1 MKQMM
6 MPACLLFVC
15 VFGIIANT
23 SAQQVSR
30 PVAIS
35 AYIYNFAKN
44 VQWQNEDSIKAF
56 HFLII
61 GDNQEVIT
69 AMTALAK
76 TKKIRKKPIIVTSSA
91 TLKNFDDV
99 QLIFL
104 TKGNEEKHVKVFDQI
119 EGKNILL
126 VSDGCLDKK
135 LIMINFFD
143 SDEGTL
149 LFEINKANII
159 NQHITIMPEMILL
172 GGTVVDVAAL
182 YQEGQQSLR
191 SLQKKID
198 NLDSNLIR
206 INNILKTKTAEIEEN
221 KDSLNELTLKIL
233 EQKEFLEAQSLLL
246 KQRENELEVQILK
259 ISSQQKILENEALAL
274 KILNAEIKKGKDTLL
289 SQKSEI
295 DKQKAKLELQKS
307 ELLSQSQSLEK
318 QGSTIHKQQNLMYWL
333 GAIILL
339 VVALVLTIFYA
350 YKNKQKL
357 NKELENRVAERTV
370 ALNATNKQLQIE
382 LNERKLAEDKLVESE
397 KRYRHLFEHNPVP
410 MLIYE
415 LGTLQMISV
424 NEAFLEHYGYSKDQ
438 ISSMLLPDLY
448 PDDQKKPIADLT
460 LSIQGQAYVGEWK
473 HRKADGTF
481 IDILATSHDITY
493 KNRKAR
499 IAVINDITDRKI
511 AEQEKLKTLS
521 KLEAVFDAN
530 TDVVAIVNAEG
541 VFLGGNKALL
551 DRWGK
556 KYDNIIGHSA
566 REILPEHIFNSRV
579 EKIRDVIKTGKNV
592 QFIDSYNDNW
602 FEVRISPVIEAD
614 GSITTIAMYSQNITE
629 RKTSEAALRESEEK
643 YRTVIESATDSIII
657 IKKGIVQYVNPLMIQ
672 ISGYSEAELLG
683 KPFIDFVTPKDKA
696 RVIEYY
702 QKRTRGEE
710 APATYEVS
718 TNKKNGEE
726 IFFEITVTAFTYMG
740 EGAELVFLHDIT
752 ERKLIEHRILKIN
765 EELEERVE
773 LRTQQLASANKEL
786 EAFAYSVSHDLR
798 APLRA
803 ISGFAKILT
812 EDYAEKI
819 EDEGQ
824 RICGVIQ
831 NETSRMG
838 QLIDDLLS
846 FSRLSKT
853 SMKTAPSDMNA
864 LVLQMFEETKKQY
877 QDKQVNFIMG
887 NLLPATFDISLMR
900 QVWVNLISN
909 AFKFSSKKEIIEI
922 EIGSYKKPGEIIYF
936 IKDNGAGF
944 DMKYID
950 KLFGVFQRLHTVI
963 EFQGTG
969 VGLAIVQRIIYRH
982 GGRIWAEGELNK
994 GAKFIFSIP
1003 DNK

>member
-1 MKQMM
+1 MLRV
-6 MPACLLFVC
+6 CLLFVC
-15 VFGIIANT
+15 VFTLYVNAG
-23 SAQQVSR
+23 AQKVSR
-30 PVAIS
+30 STAIS

-61 GDNQEVIT
+61 GDDKEVIT

-76 TKKIRKKPIIVTSSA
+76 TKKLRKKPIIVTSSP

-104 TKGNEEKHVKVFDQI
+104 VKGNEEKLVKIFDQI
-119 EGKNILL
+119 EGRNILL
-126 VSDGCLDKK
+126 VSDGYLDKK

-143 SDEGTL
+143 SEEGTL

-159 NQHITIMPEMILL
+159 NQNITIMPDMILL

-221 KDSLNELTLKIL
+221 KDSLDELALKIQ

-246 KQRENELEVQILK
+246 KQREKELEKQIQK
-259 ISSQQKILENEALAL
+259 IIAQQKIIEAQSPVIKTLAHELE
-274 KILNAEIKKGKDTLL
+274 KGLDTLQNQKKEITKQK
-289 SQKSEI
+289 SKIDQQKSEI
-295 DKQKAKLELQKS
+295 A
-307 ELLSQSQSLEK
+307 SQSKFLDK
-318 QGSTIHKQQNLMYWL
+318 QGSKIHKQQNLMYWL
-333 GAIILL
+333 GAIIIL

-357 NKELENRVAERTV
+357 NEVLENRVAERTF

-438 ISSMLLPDLY
+438 ISKMLLPDLY

-460 LSIQGQAYVGEWK
+460 LSIQGQAYAGEWQ
-473 HRKADGTF
+473 HRKADGSL
-481 IDILATSHDITY
+481 IDIIAFSHDITY
-493 KNRKAR
+493 KNRRAR
-499 IAVINDITDRKI
+499 IAVINDITDRKK
-511 AEQEKLKTLS
+511 AEHEKQKTLS
-521 KLEAVFDAN
+521 QLEAVFDAN
-530 TDVVAIVNAEG
+530 TDVVAIVNADG

-551 DRWGK
+551 ERWGK
-556 KYDNIIGHSA
+556 EYGNIIGHSA

-579 EKIRDVIKTGKNV
+579 EKIREVIKTGKNV

-614 GSITTIAMYSQNITE
+614 ESITTIAMYSQNITE

-683 KPFIDFVTPKDKA
+683 KQFIDFVTSRDKA
-696 RVIEYY
+696 RVMGYY
-702 QKRTRGEE
+702 QKRTRGED

-726 IFFEITVTAFTYMG
+726 IFFEITVTAFEYMG

-752 ERKLIEHRILKIN
+752 ERKLIENRILKIN
-765 EELEERVE
+765 EELEEQVE

-803 ISGFAKILT
+803 ISGFTKILT

-824 RICGVIQ
+824 RICSVIQ
-831 NETSRMG
+831 KETLRMG

-853 SMKTAPSDMNA
+853 SMQTAPSDMNA
-864 LVLQMFEETKKQY
+864 LVLQIFEETKKQY
-877 QDKQVNFIMG
+877 EDKQVNFIMG

-909 AFKFSSKKEIIEI
+909 AFKFSSRKEIIEI
-922 EIGSYKKPGEIIYF
+922 EIGSFKKPDEIIYF

-944 DMKYID
+944 DMKYVD
-950 KLFGVFQRLHTVI
+950 KLFGVFQRLHTAN

-969 VGLAIVQRIIYRH
+969 VGLAIVQRVIYRH

-1003 DNK
+1003 NNK